1 MVSSVGAADIVTIGP
16 DGTPESSLL
25 PILLDLEAGLVT
37 AHFARANPQ
46 WQHIGAGGAKALAI
60 VSAPQAYVS
69 PTWYATKREHG
80 RVVPTWN
87 YSAVH
92 ITGIVRVR
100 DDSDWVREM
109 VTALSRAHE
118 AERDRPWSIDDA
130 PPAFIEGQLK
140 AIVGLELTIESITGK
155 AKLSQNRSEA
165 DRAGV
170 VAGLT
175 AEPDSV
181 AGAAA
186 VAATMRRST
195 GGSARDRTR
204 TGPGLNPNRRQIG
217 RFCGFTCRSGEGAV
231 GSGGVAAAAI
241 G

>member
-1 MVSSVGAADIVTIGP
+1 MYVPRHFAVDDTELVSMVSSVGAADIVTIGP

-130 PPAFIEGQLK
+130 PPAFIDGPTQGHRRARADDRVDHGQGQ
-140 AIVGLELTIESITGK
+140 A
-155 AKLSQNRSEA
+155 QP
-165 DRAGV
+165 
-170 VAGLT
+170 
-175 AEPDSV
+175 EPIR
-181 AGAAA
+181 G
-186 VAATMRRST
+186 
-195 GGSARDRTR
+195 
-204 TGPGLNPNRRQIG
+204 
-217 RFCGFTCRSGEGAV
+217 
-231 GSGGVAAAAI
+231 
-241 G
+241 